1 MTRDD
6 LVRFFERRQ
15 RHLLAHD
22 AAALAVDYAG
32 NADVWSPFGGS
43 QIGPQAAARTID
55 AFFKAL
61 DVKHMVFDPPVIDGD
76 RVTQIVQIDG
86 IHAGAEFMGL
96 PASGKPFRFTMA
108 FYYELQDGKIVREQR
123 IYDFTGLLVQLGVLK
138 ARPA

>member
-6 LVRFFERRQ
+6 IVRFFDRRQ
-15 RHLLAHD
+15 RLLEARD
-22 AAALAVDYAG
+22 ASALAGDYA
-32 NADVWSPFGGS
+32 ADANVWSPFGGN
-43 QIGPQAAARTID
+43 QVGPQVAARTID

-61 DVKHMVFDPPVIDGD
+61 DVKHMVFEPPVIDGD
-76 RVTQIVQIDG
+76 RVMQMVQMDG

-108 FYYELQDGKIVREQR
+108 FYYELKDGKIVKEQR
-123 IYDFTGLLVQLGVLK
+123 VYDFTGLLVQLGVLK